1 MSFPKAIVKVIG
13 ADECPLYKVED
24 EFKLSNQSLLAP
36 GGKPACLILVRDIT
50 QVMIKYECIE
60 TDSRYVFDCSGCSGL
75 VRLELKK
82 EPETDL
88 LSRINQ
94 IPGDDIYAIASSLS
108 HFSFFQIFDEKSIN
122 DLISVLRL
130 NKYNKDEIILSKGEP
145 GKNLYI
151 IVSGRVE
158 VLAGENIRIAV
169 LGKGEIFGEMSLLSG
184 EPVGATV
191 KAMTPVSLLYLNGQ
205 YFKEILYKS
214 PSIQIYIT
222 RMLARR
228 IADTNIVRSREFASS
243 ITGNL
248 SEIPPS
254 ELFQTLHFNQKTGV
268 LILQMSEGLA
278 AASFREGKLIR
289 AKYKDKEDK
298 EAFFEILKAKEGRF
312 KFNNGLPAEE
322 TRTQEIGNFMKLLI
336 QGSRNEDAPGHIDT

>member
-1 MSFPKAIVKVIG
+1 MSFPKAIVKIIG

-24 EFKLSNQSLLAP
+24 EFHLSAQSLLSP
-36 GGKPACLILVRDIT
+36 EGKPACLILVRDIT
-50 QVMIKYECIE
+50 QVMVKYECVE
-60 TDSRYVFDCSGCSGL
+60 TDTRYVFDCSGCTGL
-75 VRLELKK
+75 VRLEFKK

-88 LSRINQ
+88 KKVNKTL
-94 IPGDDIYAIASSLS
+94 GDEIYAIASSLS
-108 HFSFFQIFDEKSIN
+108 NFSFFQIFDEKSIN

-130 NKYNKDEIILSKGEP
+130 KKYNQDEIILSKGEP

-151 IVSGRVE
+151 IASGRVE

-184 EPVGATV
+184 DPVGATV
-191 KAMTPVSLLYLNGQ
+191 KAMTPVSILYLNGQ

-214 PSIQIYIT
+214 STIQIYIT

-228 IADTNIVRSREFASS
+228 IADTNIIRSREFASS

-268 LILQMSEGLA
+268 LILQMQDGLA
-278 AASFREGKLIR
+278 VASFREGKLIR
-289 AKYKDKEDK
+289 AKFKEKEDQ

-322 TRTQEIGNFMKLLI
+322 IRTEEIGNFMKLLI
-336 QGSRNEDAPGHIDT
+336 KGSRE